1 MKVVDLMHDEFFKY
15 NLKKKQILNGT
26 LKSAL
31 PENIFNMIDLEKT
44 ESEKTDF
51 ITDDLKQHQSDVL
64 LKTTIEYQI

>member
-1 MKVVDLMHDEFFKY
+1 MHDEFFKY

-31 PENIFNMIDLEKT
+31 PENILNMIDLEKT

-51 ITDDLKQHQSDVL
+51 ITDDLK
-64 LKTTIEYQI
+64 TTSERRSVKNHH

>member
-1 MKVVDLMHDEFFKY
+1 MHDEFFKY

-51 ITDDLKQHQSDVL
+51 ITDDLK
-64 LKTTIEYQI
+64 TTSERRSVKNHH

>member
-1 MKVVDLMHDEFFKY
+1 MHDEFFKY

-31 PENIFNMIDLEKT
+31 PENILNMIDLEKT

-51 ITDDLKQHQSDVL
+51 ITDDLK
-64 LKTTIEYQI
+64 TTSERRSVKNHHWI